1 MKTIGKKSG
10 EGYIVKSVY
19 KWKEEKM
26 RHYCEECE
34 ETTEWE
40 YEIYFE
46 GRGSRPDW
54 QRFMTEDQPQGYWTC
69 QECGQVIKDE
79 DFDEDDINN
88 KEKENEN

>member
-1 MKTIGKKSG
+1 
-10 EGYIVKSVY
+10 
-19 KWKEEKM
+19 M